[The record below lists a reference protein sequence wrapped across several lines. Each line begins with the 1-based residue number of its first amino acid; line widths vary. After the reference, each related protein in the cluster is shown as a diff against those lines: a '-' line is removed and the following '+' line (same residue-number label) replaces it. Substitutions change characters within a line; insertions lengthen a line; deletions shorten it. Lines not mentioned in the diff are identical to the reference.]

1 MNEVFLKDTHFLK
14 DQHEEPI
21 WISGCFSKEQKFQSL
36 VRN

>member
-21 WISGCFSKEQKFQSL
+21 WISRFSKEQKFQSL